1 MIRLKGT
8 HLLHSV
14 ISGLSKELALWR
26 LAPFWALSSLGWEQR
41 ITEIEVKL
49 LRVVN

>member
-8 HLLHSV
+8 HLLHPV
-14 ISGLSKELALWR
+14 IFVLSKELALWR
-26 LAPFWALSSLGWEQR
+26 LAPFWAPSSLRWEQH